1 MNNTKVLVG
10 HVSVDSGQII
20 LVDPCYVDDGLD
32 YYEVCEVTLS
42 DNHAGSWMNGHAVA
56 TSTGYGDGS
65 YPVYVEYED
74 CGSWGKRVKSV
85 TIEFLEDEVED
96 SWDEDP
102 YVDEYD
108 NDEGE
113 F

>member
-1 MNNTKVLVG
+1 MNNTKILIG

-20 LVDPCYVDDGLD
+20 LVDPCYVDRGLD
-32 YYEVCEVTLS
+32 YDAVCAVTLA
-42 DNHAGSWMNGHAVA
+42 DAQAGAWMNGHAVA

-85 TIEFLEDEVED
+85 TINFMEDETDE
-96 SWDEDP
+96 WDDDLFA
-102 YVDEYD
+102 DEYD